1 MNPSPSDRTTI
12 ERLDVE
18 APEEREARIR
28 GSIRDILHS
37 VTQAN
42 ALSSSESTETILSSL
57 NSSQNTGEATNA
69 PISLDFGNRATF
81 PVEPPSERM
90 YPPHVRGCS
99 WLLMGLTFFLVLAR
113 IEAFLP
119 ALEASNSQLLQQ
131 AENDPRS
138 VDIEHLNREEGRY
151 IQMVHALSRNHREA
165 G

>member
-1 MNPSPSDRTTI
+1 

-18 APEEREARIR
+18 APEEREARI
-28 GSIRDILHS
+28 
-37 VTQAN
+37 Q
-42 ALSSSESTETILSSL
+42 TILSSL

-81 PVEPPSERM
+81 PVEPPSE
-90 YPPHVRGCS
+90 
-99 WLLMGLTFFLVLAR
+99 LLAR

-151 IQMVHALSRNHREA
+151 IQMDLGLGVFEERRADA
-165 G
+165 GSDDSYTSD